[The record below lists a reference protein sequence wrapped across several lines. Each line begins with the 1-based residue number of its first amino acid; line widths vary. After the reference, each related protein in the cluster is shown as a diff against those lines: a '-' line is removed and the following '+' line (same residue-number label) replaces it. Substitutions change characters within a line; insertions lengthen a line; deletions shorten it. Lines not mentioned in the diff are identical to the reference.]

1 MGYVASG
8 KPKGRPKQFYKYE
21 LPTGVVKVVRAQC
34 ADYERKKIA
43 IGGGSLSPEVRKAYE
58 ETNEAINAALA
69 DIEEGCRNEFLVDI
83 AENRGYDRSQINW
96 LLSEMAY
103 YNRKRKAI
111 YEIAKRLY
119 LI

>member
-8 KPKGRPKQFYKYE
+8 KPKGRPKQFYRYE

-43 IGGGSLSPEVRKAYE
+43 LRSGSLSPEVRKEYE
-58 ETNEAINAALA
+58 ETNEAIGSALA
-69 DIEEGCRNEFLVDI
+69 DIEEGCRDEFLVDI
-83 AENRGYDRSQINW
+83 AKNRGWHKSKINW
-96 LLSEMAY
+96 LLSQNAY
-103 YNRKRKAI
+103 YNRKWKAV
-111 YEIAKRLY
+111 YEIARRLH